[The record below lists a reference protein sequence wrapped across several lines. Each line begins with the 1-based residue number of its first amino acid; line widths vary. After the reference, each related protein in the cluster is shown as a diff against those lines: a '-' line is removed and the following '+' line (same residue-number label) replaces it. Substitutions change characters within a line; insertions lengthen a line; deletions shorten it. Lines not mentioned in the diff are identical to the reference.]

1 MFPRIFDRYL
11 GRQVGSATLMGVAL
25 LSGVMVLGNVYKK
38 LDELLGNTELPLSVV
53 AEFITLVI
61 PFSLIFTIPWA
72 FLTAILLVFGRLSA
86 DNELVSLR
94 MTGMSMK
101 RICAPV
107 FVLAIALSGI
117 CLWVNVSLAP
127 AAKDRMKRLFYQV
140 AVKNPETLF
149 QEGQVLERVPGHRI
163 YTGKRRDKSL
173 SDLHIIK
180 LGKSAS
186 VATYI
191 HAQSG
196 EIQPQTG
203 TLDFSLL
210 LKNVVI
216 EHLAPPP
223 APDDQQAA
231 ADAKAAV
238 PKPISLQESPLKF
251 SLSELQEESVRVNAS
266 MKTTSALAEEVTTWK
281 DSITHEPLNPV
292 ARSQS
297 LTELNKRYSFSLACF
312 TFALVGI
319 PLGVTAQRRE
329 TSSGFALSLI
339 TATVYLVFIILAD
352 TLNDKPSA
360 MPHLIMW
367 VPNIL
372 FVGIGGWLFYK
383 LSRK

>member
-11 GRQVGSATLMGVAL
+11 GRQVGSATLIGVAL

-38 LDELLGNTELPLSVV
+38 LDELLGNTELPLSVIL
-53 AEFITLVI
+53 EFVTLVI

-101 RICAPV
+101 RICAPI
-107 FVLAIALSGI
+107 FVLALLLSGL

-127 AAKDRMKRLFYQV
+127 ASKDRMKRLFYEV
-140 AVKNPETLF
+140 AVQNPETLF
-149 QEGQVLERVPGHRI
+149 QEGQVLERVPGYRI
-163 YTGKRRDKSL
+163 YTGKRDDKTL

-180 LGKSAS
+180 LDSGARAGSYIRANSGLIETMPGK
-186 VATYI
+186 
-191 HAQSG
+191 
-196 EIQPQTG
+196 
-203 TLDFSLL
+203 LDFNML
-210 LKNVVI
+210 LKDASI
-216 EHLAPPP
+216 EHL
-223 APDDQQAA
+223 QAA
-231 ADAKAAV
+231 NADGTPTA
-238 PKPISLQESPLKF
+238 PKPLGLAEFPIEFP
-251 SLSELQEESVRVNAS
+251 LSEMQKDAVRVNAS
-266 MKTTSALAEEVTTWK
+266 MKSTSALAEEVRTWK
-281 DSITHEPLNPV
+281 DTFTGEPLTPV
-292 ARSQS
+292 TRSLS
-297 LTELNKRYSFSLACF
+297 LTELSKRYSFSLACF

-339 TATVYLVFIILAD
+339 TATVYIVFIILAD
-352 TLNDKPSA
+352 TLNDKPAA

-367 VPNIL
+367 LPNVIFL
-372 FVGIGGWLFYK
+372 GIGGWLFYK

>member
-1 MFPRIFDRYL
+1 MNSMFPRIFDRYL
-11 GRQVGSATLMGVAL
+11 GRQVGSATFIGVAL
-25 LSGVMVLGNVYKK
+25 LSGVMVLGNVYKQ

-107 FVLAIALSGI
+107 FALALLLSGL

-149 QEGQVLERVPGHRI
+149 QEGQVLERVPGYRI
-163 YTGKRRDKSL
+163 YTGKRKDKEL
-173 SDLHIIK
+173 TDLHIVK
-180 LGKSAS
+180 TGNGQQQSS
-186 VATYI
+186 YI
-191 HAQSG
+191 RAKSG
-196 EIQPQTG
+196 EIQTQKDK
-203 TLDFSLL
+203 LDFTMLL
-210 LKNVVI
+210 RDVSI
-216 EHLAPPP
+216 EHVP
-223 APDDQQAA
+223 ASGAA
-231 ADAKAAV
+231 AAPRPLTLKEF
-238 PKPISLQESPLKF
+238 PIEFP
-251 SLSELQEESVRVNAS
+251 LSEMQKESVRVNAS
-266 MKTTSALAEEVTTWK
+266 MKTTGALAQEVSTWQDTFTGK
-281 DSITHEPLNPV
+281 PMTKVE
-292 ARSQS
+292 RSLS

-329 TSSGFALSLI
+329 TSSGFALSLA

-352 TLNDKPSA
+352 TLNDKPAA

-367 VPNIL
+367 VPNVL
-372 FVGIGGWLFYK
+372 FLGLGGWLFYK

>member
-11 GRQVGSATLMGVAL
+11 GRQVASATLIGVAL

-38 LDELLGNTELPLSVV
+38 LDQLLGNTELPISVI
-53 AEFITLVI
+53 AEFVMLVI

-72 FLTAILLVFGRLSA
+72 FLTGILLVFGRLSA

-94 MTGMSMK
+94 MTGMSMS

-107 FVLAIALSGI
+107 FVLALLLSGV

-149 QEGQVLERVPGHRI
+149 QEGQVLERVPGYRI
-163 YTGKRRDKSL
+163 YTSKRDEKKL
-173 SDLHIIK
+173 TDMHIIMLK
-180 LGKSAS
+180 DTQAG
-186 VATYI
+186 TYI
-191 HAQSG
+191 HAKNA
-196 EIQPQTG
+196 
-203 TLDFSLL
+203 TLHTTPGSIDLQMEL
-210 LKNVVI
+210 EGMTEENVPADGQVGALAMKKQWLK
-216 EHLAPPP
+216 LP
-223 APDDQQAA
+223 
-231 ADAKAAV
+231 
-238 PKPISLQESPLKF
+238 
-251 SLSELQEESVRVNAS
+251 LSEMQKDVVRVNAS
-266 MKTTSALAEEVTTWK
+266 MKTTSALSEEVRTWK
-281 DSITHEPLNPV
+281 DTVTGEALTDV
-292 ARSQS
+292 TRSLS
-297 LTELNKRYSFSLACF
+297 LTELSKRYSFSLACF

-339 TATVYLVFIILAD
+339 TATVYIVFIILAD
-352 TLNDKPSA
+352 TLNDTPAA

-367 VPNIL
+367 LPNVIFL
-372 FVGIGGWLFYK
+372 GMGGWLFYK